1 MTTWLT
7 RITPGPRSTAAHG
20 DLRDSVRMHQR
31 VMMLVPDGLGDE
43 ARRRAGLLYRVE
55 EGPAGLQVLV
65 QTQVPPDP
73 GRLPAGYGATAVRDL
88 TPLLDWLRPG
98 APVRYRLAANTIRR
112 MNHTGKPVPL
122 RGAAADDWWADRA
135 REVCG
140 LDLLM
145 LSSRALPD
153 AVGGWADSKR
163 EIRHVVTQFDGTAIV
178 ADADLLAEAVV
189 TGVGRGKAYGCGL
202 LSIMSA
208 G

>member
-7 RITPGPRSTAAHG
+7 RITPGPGSTAARG

-122 RGAAADDWWADRA
+122 RGTAADEWWAARA
-135 REVCG
+135 RDKCG
-140 LDLLM
+140 LNLRSLV
-145 LSSRALPD
+145 SRVPGD
-153 AVGGWADSKR
+153 AVGSGDPGKA
-163 EIRHVVTQFDGTAIV
+163 IRHVITQFDGTAIV
-178 ADADLLAEAVV
+178 ADAAALAGAVI

-202 LSIMSA
+202 LSIAPAS
-208 G
+208 